1 MVLCFID
8 KPEKTKNIVTQYHN
22 IVTKIETALK
32 HDTNKSA
39 WQF

>member
-22 IVTKIETALK
+22 IVTKLNTDIK
-32 HDTNKSA
+32 YDTIKRVY
-39 WQF
+39 